1 MLFDISYLA
10 AFLGGM
16 LTLLPSCGPFIL
28 PAFFAIAFKEKD
40 QLIKM
45 ILIFF
50 LGLLLTFIP
59 LGLGV
64 SFLVQFFIKNLKLVQ
79 TISGLLLMYFGVS
92 SLFGWNIFS
101 KIFPKL
107 HRADTPEKSDAISI
121 LLFGMMFG
129 IASGACTAPTFGA
142 VLTLA
147 AQQGI
152 GWHSLTILFTFA
164 IGMILPL
171 LVLAL
176 GWDHISTRA
185 SSSGSST
192 GWKNAFFH
200 LALRIT
206 FFKKKI
212 SIPLTNLLAA
222 LLFFALGF
230 LFLTGTI
237 HTATSTDFFT
247 DLSIKLSSKI
257 LNL

>member
-1 MLFDISYLA
+1 
-10 AFLGGM
+10 
-16 LTLLPSCGPFIL
+16 
-28 PAFFAIAFKEKD
+28 
-40 QLIKM
+40 M

-107 HRADTPEKSDAISI
+107 HRADTPEKSDPLSI

-185 SSSGSST
+185 
-192 GWKNAFFH
+192 KNAFFH

>member
-28 PAFFAIAFKEKD
+28 PAFFAIAFREKKT
-40 QLIKM
+40 IVKM

-50 LGLLLTFIP
+50 LGLLITFIP
-59 LGLGV
+59 LGLGISV
-64 SFLVQFFIKNLKLVQ
+64 FVQFFIKNLRLVQ
-79 TISGLLLMYFGVS
+79 IVSGLLLILFGCS
-92 SLFGWNIFS
+92 SLFGWNIT
-101 KIFPKL
+101 PKKH
-107 HRADTPEKSDAISI
+107 HRANTPEKSDAISI

-147 AQQGI
+147 AQQGTN
-152 GWHSLTILFTFA
+152 WHTITILLTFA
-164 IGMILPL
+164 VGMILPL
-171 LVLAL
+171 LALAL
-176 GWDHISTRA
+176 GWDHISARAKTR
-185 SSSGSST
+185 
-192 GWKNAFFH
+192 FFH
-200 LALRIT
+200 LALRFT

-222 LLFFALGF
+222 LLFFTLGF

-237 HTATSTDFFT
+237 HTFISTDFFT
-247 DLSIKLSSKI
+247 DLSISLSNRI
-257 LNL
+257 LAL